1 MFGVDPSNLINS
13 LASRHGIFQ
22 LGTLVLVALL
32 AWLLARMLQHKL
44 PDHLQPGLAKIGAGS
59 AYRMVTPLVLLV
71 LAWLGRFALAKLQPV
86 PLLNIA
92 IPLIAAFAVI
102 RLAVYLLRHVMTP
115 SALLKASERFIVLF
129 IWGLF
134 ALYITGALTEIGTA
148 LEDVTFPIGNKKIT
162 LRLIIEA
169 GLSAMVTIFVALG
182 ISGLIETRIM
192 KAQALNV
199 SSRVVIS
206 KLIRALALTLSV
218 LIALP
223 LVGFDLTMLSVF
235 GGALGVGL
243 GFGLQK
249 IASNYISGFIIL
261 LDRSLRLGD
270 LITIENRQGVI
281 DAIKSRY
288 TVIRSLDGTE
298 AFIPNDILIT
308 STVINH
314 TYTNSVVSV
323 KTLVTISYDSDLALV
338 RALLLDI
345 AAKHPR
351 VLNHHDSSVL
361 VKALGENGI
370 EIELSV
376 WINNADQGQNSLR
389 SDLLIEVLQAFRKNN
404 ISIPHQQRDVRITD
418 DLTNVKAEKSVV
430 K

>member
-1 MFGVDPSNLINS
+1 MFGVDPSNIISTLT
-13 LASRHGIFQ
+13 SRQGVFQ
-22 LGTLVLVALL
+22 LGVLALAAL
-32 AWLLARMLQHKL
+32 FAWLIARMLQHKL
-44 PDHLQPGLAKIGAGS
+44 PDHLEPGLAKIGAGS
-59 AYRMVTPLVLLV
+59 AYRMVTPLVLLI

-86 PLLNIA
+86 PLLNVA

-102 RLAVYLLRHVMTP
+102 RLAVYLLRHVMAP
-115 SALLKASERFIVLF
+115 SALLKSSERFIVLL
-129 IWGLF
+129 IWGVF
-134 ALYITGALTEIGTA
+134 ALYITGALAEIGAA
-148 LEDVTFPIGNKKIT
+148 LEEVTFPIGNKKVT
-162 LRLIIEA
+162 LRLVVEA
-169 GLSAMVTIFVALG
+169 GLSAIVTIFIALG
-182 ISGLIETRIM
+182 ISGLIEARIM
-192 KAQALNV
+192 KAEALDV

-206 KLIRALALTLSV
+206 KLMRAVALTLSV

-298 AFIPNDILIT
+298 AIIPNDTLIT

-314 TYTNSVVSV
+314 TYTNSIVSV
-323 KTLVTISYDSDLALV
+323 KTPVTVGYDSDIAQI
-338 RALLLDI
+338 RSLLLEI
-345 AAKHPR
+345 ASKHPR
-351 VLNHHDSSVL
+351 VLKDRESSVL
-361 VKALGENGI
+361 VKALGDNGI
-370 EIELSV
+370 EIELNV
-376 WINNADQGQNSLR
+376 WINDADQGQNSLR
-389 SDLLIEVLQAFRKNN
+389 SDLLTEMLHAFRKNN
-404 ISIPHQQRDVRITD
+404 ISIPFPQREIRLPDG
-418 DLTNVKAEKSVV
+418 LTNIKAEKSPVA
-430 K
+430 

>member
-1 MFGVDPSNLINS
+1 
-13 LASRHGIFQ
+13 
-22 LGTLVLVALL
+22 
-32 AWLLARMLQHKL
+32 MLQHKL

-298 AFIPNDILIT
+298 AIIPNDILIT

>member
-22 LGTLVLVALL
+22 LGTLALVALL

-192 KAQALNV
+192 K
-199 SSRVVIS
+199 
-206 KLIRALALTLSV
+206 
-218 LIALP
+218 
-223 LVGFDLTMLSVF
+223 
-235 GGALGVGL
+235 
-243 GFGLQK
+243 
-249 IASNYISGFIIL
+249 
-261 LDRSLRLGD
+261 
-270 LITIENRQGVI
+270 
-281 DAIKSRY
+281 
-288 TVIRSLDGTE
+288 
-298 AFIPNDILIT
+298 
-308 STVINH
+308 
-314 TYTNSVVSV
+314 
-323 KTLVTISYDSDLALV
+323 
-338 RALLLDI
+338 
-345 AAKHPR
+345 
-351 VLNHHDSSVL
+351 
-361 VKALGENGI
+361 
-370 EIELSV
+370 
-376 WINNADQGQNSLR
+376 
-389 SDLLIEVLQAFRKNN
+389 
-404 ISIPHQQRDVRITD
+404 
-418 DLTNVKAEKSVV
+418 
-430 K
+430 